1 MQREKEAKA
10 NSPSQQRGFSWWV
23 AAVFIIGE
31 TAGSG
36 LVAMPNAIK
45 NTGLIG
51 GPILLIV
58 LAVVTARTA
67 KQLGDNW
74 LIMQRR
80 WPQYLETC
88 RSPYAEM
95 ASRSIGGRASYFAYA
110 VIQVTLFGGASVFS
124 LLAARNISDLLRL
137 FGYPVHFCI
146 CLFAVSLFLW
156 PFMMLRSPMH
166 FWQVSIGA
174 ALSTTLAVILILI
187 GTSLDIPTC
196 FPAVSYADVSARQFT
211 LGFGTIVFAYGGHP
225 VFPTIQHDMV
235 EPRKFTKAVVLSYI
249 VLFLLYGPIS
259 IAGYAVYGTSI
270 SDSIVSSIQTPF
282 LRVMIS
288 ILITLHVLFSI
299 LIIINPLHQGVE
311 EHVGVKHEFGP
322 GRFIVRTLV
331 LFSTTLVASLLPN
344 FGVFL
349 DLVGSSSMTL
359 LTLVFPG
366 LFALYLETG
375 DKLNDKTNR
384 STSAEDNNSIPTL
397 RQIFDNTSKIR
408 LLVEAIVIGGGVIFG
423 IISTVNAL
431 QEAMRSPLASP
442 CFVQLF
448 TNRTGTVSSLSKFY
462 CCGEY
467 RNITS
472 NDWIRCGA

>member
-1 MQREKEAKA
+1 MQREKALLKDHYQTDLMTKEAKA

-88 RSPYAEM
+88 RSP
-95 ASRSIGGRASYFAYA
+95 YFAYA

-375 DKLNDKTNR
+375 DKLNDETNR
-384 STSAEDNNSIPTL
+384 
-397 RQIFDNTSKIR
+397 IFDNTSNIR
-408 LLVEAIVIGGGVIFG
+408 LLVEAIVIGG
-423 IISTVNAL
+423 
-431 QEAMRSPLASP
+431 
-442 CFVQLF
+442 
-448 TNRTGTVSSLSKFY
+448 
-462 CCGEY
+462 
-467 RNITS
+467 
-472 NDWIRCGA
+472 